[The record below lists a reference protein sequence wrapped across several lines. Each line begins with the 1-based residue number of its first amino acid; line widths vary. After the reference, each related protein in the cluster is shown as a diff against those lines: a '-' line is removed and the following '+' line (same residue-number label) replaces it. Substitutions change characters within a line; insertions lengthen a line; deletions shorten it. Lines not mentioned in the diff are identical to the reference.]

1 MTVRWTPTALGDLES
16 LHACISDDNPG
27 AAAATVDQIVAG
39 IEMLARYPHIGR
51 VGRVPGTR
59 ELVIPPY
66 IVAYRVRRAAI
77 EVAAILHG
85 VRRWPDSF

>member
-1 MTVRWTPTALGDLES
+1 MTVRWTPTALRDLEF
-16 LHACISDDNPG
+16 LHAYISDDHPG

-39 IEMLARYPHIGR
+39 IEMLARYPPIGR

-66 IVAYRVRRAAI
+66 IVAYRVRKAAI

-85 VRRWPDSF
+85 ARRWPDSF